1 MTCCCTGGP
10 AGHQTGYD
18 FRRLFTL
25 SEFHDRDRDSF
36 YAALQQVRVEL
47 DLTGWLAYFVHGL
60 ATQLAEIRARSE
72 IARDGR
78 RAPCPGAADPLL
90 CHRAGPQSQPAASSN
105 PAAAARFNPE
115 GTTWQ
120 L

>member
-72 IARDGR
+72 IAIRSDVIA
-78 RAPCPGAADPLL
+78 RAHNLNP
-90 CHRAGPQSQPAASSN
+90 RPAAILPPL
-105 PAAAARFNPE
+105 PASTRKAPR
-115 GTTWQ
+115 GSCDK